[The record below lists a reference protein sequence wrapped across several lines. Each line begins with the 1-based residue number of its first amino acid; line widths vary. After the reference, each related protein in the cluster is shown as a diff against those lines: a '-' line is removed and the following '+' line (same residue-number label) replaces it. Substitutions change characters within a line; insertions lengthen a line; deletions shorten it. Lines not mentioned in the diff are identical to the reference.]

1 MKKPQK
7 SLAAWTK
14 QEWTTKSGN
23 PSTQGPKATGERY
36 LPKKAIQALSS
47 EEYTR
52 TSAAKK
58 AATKAGKQV
67 SKQPKAIAT
76 KVRKYRDV

>member
-7 SLAAWTK
+7 SLVAWTK
-14 QEWTTKSGN
+14 QEWTTKSGK
-23 PSTQGPKATGERY
+23 PSTQGPNATGERY

-47 EEYTR
+47 EEYAR

-58 AATKAGKQV
+58 QATKAGKQV
-67 SKQPKAIAT
+67 SKQPKAIAD
-76 KVRKYRDV
+76 KVRKYRDG